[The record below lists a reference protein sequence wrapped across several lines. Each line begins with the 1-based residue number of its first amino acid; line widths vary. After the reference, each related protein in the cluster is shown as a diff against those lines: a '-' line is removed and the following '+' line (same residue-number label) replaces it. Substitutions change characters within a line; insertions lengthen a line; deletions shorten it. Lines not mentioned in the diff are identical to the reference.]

1 MNNLRKYGQKPFDIA
16 VIHGG
21 PGAPGEMAPVARELS
36 KNIGVLEPLQTANSV
51 GRQVAELKNVLEKH
65 GNLPLILIGFSWGAW
80 LSYIFTARYPSLIK
94 KLILIGSGPFA
105 EKYTSKIMET
115 RLNHLNADEEKE
127 VLSLSSTLDS
137 GGMKSD
143 SFARF
148 GELMDKADAYDPL
161 PHDSELLS
169 CSPDIYQQ
177 VWGEAVKLR
186 SSGELLNLGASI
198 QCPVVAIHG
207 DYDPH
212 PAAGVR
218 EPLSRVVKD
227 FRFILLDNCGHHPWL
242 ERQVK
247 QNFYDAL
254 RTEIGMLK

>member
-1 MNNLRKYGQKPFDIA
+1 MNNLRKYGQKPLGIA

-21 PGAPGEMAPVARELS
+21 PGAPGEMTQVACELS
-36 KNIGVLEPLQTANSV
+36 KNMGVLEPLQTANSID
-51 GRQVAELKNVLEKH
+51 GQVLELKNVLEKH
-65 GNLPLILIGFSWGAW
+65 SNPPLILVGFSWGAW
-80 LSYIFTARYPSLIK
+80 LSYIFTARYPLLVK
-94 KLILIGSGPFA
+94 KLILIGSGPF
-105 EKYTSKIMET
+105 EDKYAVKVMET
-115 RLNHLNADEEKE
+115 RLNHLNTDEREE
-127 VLSLSSTLDS
+127 AFTLAVILNS
-137 GGMKSD
+137 GELGGD
-143 SFARF
+143 DFARF

-186 SSGELLNLGASI
+186 NSGELLKLGASI

-218 EPLSRVVKD
+218 EPLSRVLKD
-227 FRFILLDNCGHHPWL
+227 FRFILLENCGHCPWR
-242 ERQVK
+242 ERQAK

-254 RTEIGMLK
+254 RKEIGMLG